1 MKVMPRKRMGGKIKG
16 LTLFEEIRQMWGNMK
31 AQQEYPVTIK
41 VEVKLP
47 NQNIPRTKI
56 MLHGKNSKQKSP
68 IKLSA
73 VVTNS
78 VTNVMLCE
86 Q

>member
-1 MKVMPRKRMGGKIKG
+1 LGGKIKG

-47 NQNIPRTKI
+47 NKNIPRTKI
-56 MLHGKNSKQKSP
+56 MFHASM
-68 IKLSA
+68 
-73 VVTNS
+73 VW
-78 VTNVMLCE
+78 
-86 Q
+86 